1 MKKRIWAALFALA
14 LCLSAASAQGDVPVP
29 EAGEPVFSNLNGV
42 EVLDATME
50 LLRQGG
56 VDAQS
61 VDVLSAWVLDY
72 NVLCQNNPVY
82 RLAGEY
88 APMPEGAVDYGEE
101 VDVYAAFAQQ
111 WWEGAQRE
119 YPDLT
124 ARVIAYW
131 LLRDAISIANPLA
144 SQDWDSEGWLSSD
157 ADCIAGNPN
166 LRLDEAQT
174 AACFTLFHPVDVVQ
188 GADAG
193 EMYEAIAQA
202 WQERG
207 ICFAEGEA
215 ALVTVWIP
223 DAAQCAPTH
232 AAVLVPAQGAFLL
245 FEKYGALYPYQAT
258 LFASRDEVRDYFENW
273 LRLAYRGF
281 EQPAP
286 ALVLV
291 NDQML

>member
-1 MKKRIWAALFALA
+1 MKKRFWAVLFALVF
-14 LCLSAASAQGDVPVP
+14 CLSAASAQGAVPVP
-29 EAGEPVFSNLNGV
+29 AAGEPVFSNLNGV
-42 EVLDATME
+42 DVLDATME

-88 APMPEGAVDYGEE
+88 APMPEGAVNYGEE

-174 AACFTLFHPVDVVQ
+174 RP
-188 GADAG
+188 
-193 EMYEAIAQA
+193 
-202 WQERG
+202 
-207 ICFAEGEA
+207 
-215 ALVTVWIP
+215 
-223 DAAQCAPTH
+223 
-232 AAVLVPAQGAFLL
+232 
-245 FEKYGALYPYQAT
+245 
-258 LFASRDEVRDYFENW
+258 
-273 LRLAYRGF
+273 
-281 EQPAP
+281 P
-286 ALVLV
+286 ALPCSIPWMSPRARTPGRCTRRLRRRGRSAASVLHRARPR
-291 NDQML
+291 L